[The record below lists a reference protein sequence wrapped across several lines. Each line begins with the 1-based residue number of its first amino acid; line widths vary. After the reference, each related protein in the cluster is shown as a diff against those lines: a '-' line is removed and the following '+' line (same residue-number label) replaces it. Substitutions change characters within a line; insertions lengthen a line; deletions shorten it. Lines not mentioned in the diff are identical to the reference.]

1 MFYGKP
7 ETNKQTILMLAQ
19 YIIKGN
25 YIKGK
30 NLLLDNLTLDVFTND
45 TKKFYLENLKMV
57 SLRNYVIYYQSELNN
72 IDINTMKDIIE
83 ENINS
88 NKNSK
93 LFDLK
98 LKNEINKL
106 IIYKIIK
113 AKWNNE
119 TLEFYSNN
127 NYDVLFSKQIRGL
140 QNKIE
145 HIANNNIL
153 LLENAY
159 RVN

>member
-30 NLLLDNLTLDVFTND
+30 NLLLDNLNLDVFTND